1 MISKKHL
8 NPWWVVRL
16 ILSRLFFSGVIFFII
31 AISVLWMNSALDA
44 VRECISHDVCWPLWL
59 LCGPPIALSVLLF
72 ELIMK
77 SLELRG
83 RDKYIDKLNEDKE

>member
-1 MISKKHL
+1 MSKKRL

-16 ILSRLFFSGVIFFII
+16 ILNWSFFSGLSILAIVFF
-31 AISVLWMNSALDA
+31 ASWMISALDA
-44 VRECISHDVCWPLWL
+44 LQECSSRDVCWPLWFL
-59 LCGPPIALSVLLF
+59 FGPPIALSVLLF